1 MRLAHDAR
9 MDSLR
14 ALRWAALAEAVSY
27 LVLGGAMVLKYGYG
41 EAGAIRIPG
50 MVHGVLFLLLSWL
63 AIDACV
69 QRGWPL
75 GRVLVV
81 MLASLLPI
89 VPFFLDGKV
98 RAWIASTPPPSPP
111 AG

>member
-1 MRLAHDAR
+1 

-41 EAGAIRIPG
+41 QAGAIRVPG

-63 AIDACV
+63 AIDARV
-69 QRGWPL
+69 NRGWPL
-75 GRVLVV
+75 GRVMIVL
-81 MLASLLPI
+81 LASLLPI

-98 RAWIASTPPPSPP
+98 RGWIEATPRPPSPP

>member
-1 MRLAHDAR
+1 MRLAHHAR

-63 AIDACV
+63 AIDARV
-69 QRGWPL
+69 NRGWPL
-75 GRVLVV
+75 TRVLVV
-81 MLASLLPI
+81 LLASLLPI

-98 RAWIASTPPPSPP
+98 RAWIASTPPPP
-111 AG
+111 AS